1 MAVLKRL
8 DADDEEEEEEKY
20 TGKKNALKRDTHTH
34 ERECVVSIVSKFNTT
49 LRLARR
55 GEEKEDAGDDASTRG
70 ATL

>member
-8 DADDEEEEEEKY
+8 DADDEEEKEEEKY
-20 TGKKNALKRDTHTH
+20 TGKKNALREIHTH
-34 ERECVVSIVSKFNTT
+34 ERECVVAIVSKFNTT